1 MSFIGSEFTTTQI
14 LSLSILSAN
23 EIQLLL
29 TLQESPFKKKGRST
43 MTAIKICFQE
53 LGVQIGEK
61 RMSLDFKQGC
71 CIKCGNE

>member
-29 TLQESPFKKKGRST
+29 TLQESSFKKKV
-43 MTAIKICFQE
+43 E
-53 LGVQIGEK
+53 VQWPLSK
-61 RMSLDFKQGC
+61 YVFKS
-71 CIKCGNE
+71 

>member
-29 TLQESPFKKKGRST
+29 TLQESSFKKKGRST

-61 RMSLDFKQGC
+61 
-71 CIKCGNE
+71 E